1 MGDALRS
8 RPALRPLAHRDFRLL
23 LAGSAL
29 VGVLMPLHLMTQ
41 VFWVSERFPSS
52 AVLFSS
58 ILAGSRGAGMV
69 VFSLIGGAIADRV
82 ERKRVLLVCESLS
95 LVAHATIAVL
105 MLTEPGGAASVG
117 MVALV
122 TFFAAGVQSID
133 SPARSASVPAAAGL
147 ENIGAAIALLAISS
161 QLTMPLSLPVAGV
174 LNQVFSPG
182 AVYAGTLVAWLG
194 ILPLIALLRLPGRT
208 APRAAAGM
216 VSSITTGLSYT
227 RAHRPILAVVSMVL
241 VVQVVGMPVATP
253 LGPMFEIEV
262 LNFTPAQVGLMGAT
276 WGLGA
281 LTASLILARAGGL
294 ALRGSSLAVVAVMFG
309 VAILGFGYSRFI
321 PLTAVSDYAMGFAF
335 MGTSLVASTL
345 VQHLVADE
353 MRGRVLSLFPLSI
366 GLAQAATSL
375 AGLAGG
381 ALGLA
386 TLLPLLGWIVIIG
399 CLLLAGVHRQFLSA
413 KVRPRV
419 ALGAPPAK

>member
-335 MGTSLVASTL
+335 TGTSLVASTL

-381 ALGLA
+381 ALGLV

>member
-1 MGDALRS
+1 
-8 RPALRPLAHRDFRLL
+8 
-23 LAGSAL
+23 
-29 VGVLMPLHLMTQ
+29 
-41 VFWVSERFPSS
+41 
-52 AVLFSS
+52 VLFSS

-69 VFSLIGGAIADRV
+69 VFGLIGGAIADRA

-95 LVAHATIAVL
+95 LVAHAAIAVL

-133 SPARSASVPAAAGL
+133 SPARSASVPAAAGR

-194 ILPLIALLRLPGRT
+194 ILPLIALLRLPGQT
-208 APRAAAGM
+208 GPRASAGM
-216 VSSITTGLSYT
+216 LSSITAGLSYT

-276 WGLGA
+276 WGLGS
-281 LTASLILARAGGL
+281 LTASLMLARAGGL
-294 ALRGSSLAVVAVMFG
+294 ALRGGSLAVVAVMFG

-321 PLTAVSDYAMGFAF
+321 PLTAVSDYGMGFAF
-335 MGTSLVASTL
+335 TGTSLVASTL

-353 MRGRVLSLFPLSI
+353 VRGRVLSLFPLSI
-366 GLAQAATSL
+366 GLAQAATAV

-381 ALGLA
+381 VLGLA
-386 TLLPLLGWIVIIG
+386 TLLPLLGWIVITG
-399 CLLLAGVHRQFLSA
+399 CLLLTGVHRQFLGA
-413 KVRPRV
+413 RVRPRA
-419 ALGAPPAK
+419 ALAAPPTK

>member
-335 MGTSLVASTL
+335 TGTSLVASTL